1 MTVPGTSMIPMNLSL
16 FLRRS
21 TRQERA
27 EVAAVCNSSVGYLYQ
42 IAGGHRFASPLMA
55 IRIEGHTCLVAG
67 RSNGR
72 LAAVPRSS
80 MVRHPEIFQGPFP
93 ASGTWEE
100 VGVQGHGAGEV
111 SGGQTGDAKAT

>member
-1 MTVPGTSMIPMNLSL
+1 MVVFRYYHDFMNLSI

-21 TRQERA
+21 TRQERV
-27 EVAAVCNSSVGYLYQ
+27 EVAAVCNSSVAYLYQ

-55 IRIEGHTCLVAG
+55 IRIEGHTCQVAS

-80 MVRHPEIFQGPFP
+80 MVRHPEIFQGFYPS
-93 ASGTWEE
+93 SGILAAD
-100 VGVQGHGAGEV
+100 GVQENGADEEL
-111 SGGQTGDAKAT
+111 GGQIGDAKAI

>member
-1 MTVPGTSMIPMNLSL
+1 MIFMNLSL

-21 TRQERA
+21 TRQERV
-27 EVAAVCNSSVGYLYQ
+27 EVAAVCNSSVAYLYQ

-55 IRIEGHTCLVAG
+55 IRIEGHTCLMAS

-80 MVRHPEIFQGPFP
+80 LVRHPEIFQGSFP
-93 ASGTWEE
+93 ASGTRAED
-100 VGVQGHGAGEV
+100 GAPGNRADKV
-111 SGGQTGDAKAT
+111 PSWQIGDARTS

>member
-1 MTVPGTSMIPMNLSL
+1 MIFMNLSL

-21 TRQERA
+21 TRQERI

-55 IRIEGHTCLVAG
+55 IRIEGHTCLVAS

-80 MVRHPEIFQGPFP
+80 MVRYPEIFQEPYP
-93 ASGTWEE
+93 ASGTWAE
-100 VGVQGHGAGEV
+100 VGVQGNGAGEV
-111 SGGQTGDAKAT
+111 PAGQIGDAKTS